1 MEKHEQGNWEYWQQ
15 EYAAENVESCVFRV
29 YGRIFRDE
37 LGISGAKGEKL
48 LDFGCG
54 AGAAARFFRAKG
66 FDVHGVDISAPS
78 IENCRRRMPDLATH
92 FSVID
97 PKPKPDQVFFGGGF
111 DVVVGIQ
118 SMIYFTNR
126 DFETL
131 MRCLHRQM
139 KPGAII
145 YAAMVGTKCWYY
157 DHSKEDVDGL
167 RNVSI
172 SNGRLNFTNYFVNFT
187 HSEQHL
193 LEKFHLFEKI
203 HVGYYDSRFSE
214 NEGSDF
220 HYTFIGRK
228 ALGR

>member
-1 MEKHEQGNWEYWQQ
+1 MEKYHQGNWEFWQQ

-54 AGAAARFFRAKG
+54 SGAAARFFRAKG
-66 FDVHGVDISAPS
+66 FNVHGVDISAPA
-78 IENCRRRMPDLATH
+78 IENCRRRMPDLQDH

-97 PKPKPDQVFFGGGF
+97 PKPKADQAFFGGGF

-118 SMIYFTNR
+118 SMIYFSNA

-131 MRCLHRQM
+131 MQSLHRQM
-139 KPGAII
+139 KPGALI
-145 YAAMVGTKCWYY
+145 YATMVGTKCWYY

-167 RNVSI
+167 RNVTI
-172 SNGRLNFTNYFVNFT
+172 SNGRLNISNYYVNFT
-187 HSEQHL
+187 HSEEHL
-193 LEKFHLFEKI
+193 RRKFHLFDKLHI
-203 HVGYYDSRFSE
+203 GYYDSKFSE
-214 NEGSDF
+214 KEGGDF

-228 ALGR
+228 AP